1 LCAMFGKVG
10 THTRDQTRGCILSR
24 LAIRCQPMG
33 WEKLIA
39 NRCLS
44 YRCLPYSN
52 ATLWCPPCPR
62 CAIGYPNHIGCLI
75 GQSDWACN
83 LSADHGWVLTS
94 SNMSHRTPTRRA
106 GARWEFVGGS
116 GYPPVIS
123 RRVACPIRLANE
135 IIVVG
140 YSIAHLCPRSIQHG
154 NDCRCHL
161 ASCHSD
167 LWCSACPGLFIKR
180 PHSFGLPQRPAGWT
194 CFLLADCSWIYRF
207 PGVKLRWTSTRRVMA
222 QCDFV

>member
-1 LCAMFGKVG
+1 MVLVCLGSRKHGVHDPPRRVSVEVLCAMFGKVG
-10 THTRDQTRGCILSR
+10 THTRGQTSGCILSR
-24 LAIRCQPMG
+24 LAMGCQPMG
-33 WEKLIA
+33 WEQLIA

-62 CAIGYPNHIGCLI
+62 WAIDYPNHIGCLI

-94 SNMSHRTPTRRA
+94 SNMSHRTSTRRA

-116 GYPPVIS
+116 GYPPVIT

-135 IIVVG
+135 TANIVWV
-140 YSIAHLCPRSIQHG
+140 LDRSLMSSLNSTRQ
-154 NDCRCHL
+154 RL
-161 ASCHSD
+161 QV
-167 LWCSACPGLFIKR
+167 
-180 PHSFGLPQRPAGWT
+180 SFGFVSFGFVVL
-194 CFLLADCSWIYRF
+194 CLSWVVYQA
-207 PGVKLRWTSTRRVMA
+207 PPLCWAAS
-222 QCDFV
+222 